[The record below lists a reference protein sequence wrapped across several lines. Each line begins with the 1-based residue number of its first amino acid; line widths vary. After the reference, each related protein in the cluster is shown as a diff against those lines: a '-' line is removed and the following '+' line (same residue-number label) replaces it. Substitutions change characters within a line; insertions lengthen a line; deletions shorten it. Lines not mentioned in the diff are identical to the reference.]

1 MHIEEKALYQVSC
14 YIDRRDMKSFG
25 VTAEDFINRTPL
37 AGLLIKK
44 ARQLAK
50 ESTEYE
56 WPGCGFSMEMKFF
69 PDMIELVF
77 SERIEDFVFN
87 LEQTKAALPINQAQ
101 ELQRVITMI
110 QMAEEEA
117 DARKIISDF
126 ENSIKELNRG

>member
-1 MHIEEKALYQVSC
+1 MHIEEKKLYQVSC

-37 AGLLIKK
+37 AGMLIKK
-44 ARQLAK
+44 ARELAK
-50 ESTEYE
+50 ESTDYD
-56 WPGCGFSMEMKFF
+56 WPGCGFSMEMKFY

-87 LEQTKAALPINQAQ
+87 LEQTKAALSQIQAQ

-110 QMAEEEA
+110 KMAEQED
-117 DARKIISDF
+117 DARKIIRDF
-126 ENSIKELNRG
+126 ENSIKEMNRG